1 MTEKDIDIELID
13 EILSTLRTTVANQ
26 QLEIIDLR
34 AQLNLANSRLEKL
47 QTSSE

>member
-13 EILSTLRTTVANQ
+13 EILSTLRTTVASQ

-47 QTSSE
+47 KTSSE